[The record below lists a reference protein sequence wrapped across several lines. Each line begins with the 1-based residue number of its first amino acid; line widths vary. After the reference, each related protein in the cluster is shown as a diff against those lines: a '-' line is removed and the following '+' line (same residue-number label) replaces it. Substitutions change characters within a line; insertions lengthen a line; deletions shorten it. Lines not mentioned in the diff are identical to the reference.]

1 MENVLQ
7 DAPQAAPPLAGV
19 GQEPAGGQPPQMNG
33 DPAVAPNQT
42 PEVNPQAEPEAAPA
56 EPEFQFELP
65 SGSRYRTQED
75 LIRGATEKDF
85 AIERF
90 KARIAELEAR
100 GVPTPQAQQQTP
112 QVDPQAQMKERLDSL
127 AQEIEMEYLRD
138 PDYQG
143 YDPQAIK
150 AQARIDARTAY
161 RAEQRAR
168 AEFQRQAEEQ
178 QQRAQVEQWREFE
191 RTTPDLQT
199 PLAKHLWE
207 MSVQSGNPYSSP
219 QALLD
224 AVHAEMYRRSVGQ
237 PQAGNV
243 GIQSAMQ
250 QTTNRPIFGSPQGT
264 GGPPPE
270 VMPQHVQRAIEYA
283 QKRGVTSPEEL
294 QRIKD
299 TAMAMDT
306 RLVGR

>member
-7 DAPQAAPPLAGV
+7 AAPQAAPPQAGA

-56 EPEFQFELP
+56 VPEFQFELP

-100 GVPTPQAQQQTP
+100 GVPTPQAQQP
-112 QVDPQAQMKERLDSL
+112 QVDPQAQMNDRLNAL

-138 PDYQG
+138 PNYQG

-150 AQARIDARTAY
+150 AQAQIDARTEY

-168 AEFQRQAEEQ
+168 AEFQRMAEEQ

-224 AVHAEMYRRSVGQ
+224 AVHAEKYRQSIGQ
-237 PQAGNV
+237 GTTGNV

-250 QTTNRPIFGSPQGT
+250 QTTNRPIFGNPQGT
-264 GGPPPE
+264 GNSPAGQQVLSPTVQRQIE
-270 VMPQHVQRAIEYA
+270 FAEKQGYSGEALERIKQRAINSQGA
-283 QKRGVTSPEEL
+283 FSK
-294 QRIKD
+294 
-299 TAMAMDT
+299 
-306 RLVGR
+306 